1 MSALAKKLPVASTWF
16 EVGALDAIPRLGSR
30 VVQVPSGDIAVF
42 RGSDDSV
49 FAVDDR
55 CPHRGG
61 PLSQG
66 IVHGGRVTCP
76 LHAWKIELAT
86 GDAVAPDVGCV
97 RRHEAKVEQ
106 GTVYLRVATEVAT

>member
-1 MSALAKKLPVASTWF
+1 MSAVAKLPVLSSWF
-16 EVGALDAIPRLGSR
+16 EVGAIEEIPRLGSR
-30 VVQVPSGDIAVF
+30 VIEAPSGDIALF
-42 RGSDDSV
+42 RGSGDSV

-55 CPHRGG
+55 CPHRNG

-86 GDAVAPDVGCV
+86 GEAVAPDVGCV
-97 RRHEAKVEQ
+97 RRHDTKVVD
-106 GTVYLRVATEVAT
+106 GTIYLRVAYRVGS